1 MLDKVKLALRI
12 STDAYNDE
20 LNDLIDAALADLG
33 VAGVVNHD
41 TSDPLIC
48 RAVITYCRLNFG
60 SPADFDRLQAA
71 YNGQKGQ
78 LASCTGYTSWE

>member
-1 MLDKVKLALRI
+1 MLEKVKLALRI
-12 STDAYNDE
+12 STDAYDE
-20 LNDLIDAALADLG
+20 DLNDLIDAALADLG

-41 TSDPLIC
+41 TSDPLIS
-48 RAVITYCRLNFG
+48 RAVITYCRLMFG

-71 YNGQKGQ
+71 YNSQKGQ